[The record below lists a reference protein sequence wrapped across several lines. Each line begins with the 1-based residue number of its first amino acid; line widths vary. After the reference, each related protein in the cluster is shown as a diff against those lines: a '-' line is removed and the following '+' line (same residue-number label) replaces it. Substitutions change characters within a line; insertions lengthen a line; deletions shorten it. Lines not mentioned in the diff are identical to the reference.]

1 MRSCYS
7 RNFKIILPGLAL
19 CLSLALNAEEI
30 NGRVVGVAD
39 GDTLTILTNENEQV
53 KIRLASI
60 DAPEKKQDFGRVSKK
75 SLSTM
80 CFGVNAKVLIQDTDR
95 YGRKV
100 GVVYCNGIE
109 ANLEQ
114 VERGLAWVYIKYAK
128 DQKYDDAENR
138 AKDKKLGIWSI
149 KDLMPAWEFR
159 KNNKSKGL

>member
-80 CFGVNAKVLIQDTDR
+80 CFGVNAKV
-95 YGRKV
+95 
-100 GVVYCNGIE
+100 
-109 ANLEQ
+109 
-114 VERGLAWVYIKYAK
+114 
-128 DQKYDDAENR
+128 
-138 AKDKKLGIWSI
+138 
-149 KDLMPAWEFR
+149 F
-159 KNNKSKGL
+159 